1 MSSARWWL
9 ASADK
14 RALLARPRR
23 RMPQPLLLLSRDRL
37 DLLDPKVSPDVTG
50 LQARKVPQGRRDP

>member
-1 MSSARWWL
+1 M

-14 RALLARPRR
+14 WALLARPRR